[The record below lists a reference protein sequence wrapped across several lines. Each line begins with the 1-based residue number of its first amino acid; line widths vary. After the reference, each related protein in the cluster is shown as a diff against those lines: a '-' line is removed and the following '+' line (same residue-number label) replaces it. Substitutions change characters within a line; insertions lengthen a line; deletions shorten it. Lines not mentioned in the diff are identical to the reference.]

1 MSKIIV
7 CLAAAA
13 ALAAPALAE
22 TPSENFAFRF
32 SFDQSQ
38 LAGPDG
44 AARVHHQLR
53 IEASRA
59 CWVGAPSVMRFV
71 DQKCRDRLVETAV
84 KRINNPMLTQV
95 HAGATAVASN

>member
-1 MSKIIV
+1 MSKMLV

-13 ALAAPALAE
+13 AFAAPAFAE
-22 TPSENFAFRF
+22 TPAENFAFRF

-38 LAGPDG
+38 LAAPDG

-53 IEASRA
+53 IEAARA

-71 DQKCRDRLVETAV
+71 DGKCRDQLVETAV

-95 HAGATAVASN
+95 HTGATAVASN

>member
-1 MSKIIV
+1 MSRMII

-22 TPSENFAFRF
+22 TPSDNVAFRF
-32 SFDQSQ
+32 KFDQSQ
-38 LAGPDG
+38 LAGADG

-71 DQKCRDRLVETAV
+71 DKDCRDRLIESAV

-95 HAGATAVASN
+95 HTGVTAVAAN

>member
-7 CLAAAA
+7 CLATAA

-22 TPSENFAFRF
+22 TPAENFAFRF

-53 IEASRA
+53 IDASRA

-71 DQKCRDRLVETAV
+71 DKDCRDRLVEAAV

-95 HAGATAVASN
+95 HTGATAVAAN